1 MQSKFRL
8 TYINKGVGGGYDKRC
23 RILKQCNVFKNG
35 NRMSGTL
42 CTARHLLCPT
52 IWGGTGTVRLSFLTF
67 C

>member
-1 MQSKFRL
+1 MQSKFGP
-8 TYINKGVGGGYDKRC
+8 TYINKGVGGVW
-23 RILKQCNVFKNG
+23 ILKQCNVFKNG

-52 IWGGTGTVRLSFLTF
+52 IWGGTGTVRSSFLTF